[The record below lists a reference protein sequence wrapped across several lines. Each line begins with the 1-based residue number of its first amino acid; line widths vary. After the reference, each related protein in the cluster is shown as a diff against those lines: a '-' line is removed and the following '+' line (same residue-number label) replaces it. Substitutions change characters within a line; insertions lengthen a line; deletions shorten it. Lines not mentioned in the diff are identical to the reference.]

1 MNSISNTSPRA
12 NHQTVIFPASFD
24 YETRR
29 WILKDENAGAPY
41 GPPAKL
47 AI

>member
-1 MNSISNTSPRA
+1 MNSVSNTSPRA
-12 NHQTVIFPASFD
+12 SHRTVIFLASFD

-29 WILKDENAGAPY
+29 WILKDESAIAFY
-41 GPPAKL
+41 GPAAKL